1 MKKNNDSSHGK
12 NVANFKMLLDL
23 CSSFGTVYNPAN
35 NALSIASATMLQ
47 NSAETVLMTTRTT
60 GAAYKESTNVRAELF
75 ATIPVL
81 CTSIINTLDAC
92 GASDE
97 KIKDLRS
104 LINKIRGKRV
114 ARIEEPV
121 LANSNDPDPKPARRH
136 SVSHVSFDN
145 LIEHF
150 DNLIQL
156 LLTEVKY
163 QPNEASLTVGG
174 LNTLLLSLKNANNAA
189 NLATLNF
196 DNARKERDVVL
207 YYADNNLFDVAAG
220 IKKYIKALFGVKSVE
235 YNQAVKLSFASKH
248 LIS

>member
-1 MKKNNDSSHGK
+1 MKKNNDSGHGK

-23 CSSFGTVYNPAN
+23 CSSFGSVYNPPN
-35 NALSIASATMLQ
+35 NILSIASATMLQ
-47 NSAETVLMTTRTT
+47 TAAETVLTTTRTA

-75 ATIPVL
+75 ATVPAL
-81 CTSIINTLDAC
+81 STSIINILDAC

-97 KIKDLRS
+97 KIKDAKSIL
-104 LINKIRGKRV
+104 NKIRGRRV
-114 ARIEEPV
+114 AKIEEPV
-121 LANSNDPDPKPARRH
+121 LANSNEPDPKPVRHH

-163 QPNEASLTVGG
+163 QPNETSLSVGG

-189 NLATLNF
+189 NMATLNV
-196 DNARKERDVVL
+196 DTARKERDIVL
-207 YYADNNLFDVAAG
+207 YNGDNNLFDVATG
-220 IKKYIKALFGVKSVE
+220 IKKYIKAVFGVKSVE
-235 YNQAVKLSFASKH
+235 YNQAVKLSFTNK
-248 LIS
+248 